1 MVLVFYNINI
11 HIPVELLKIAIQIS
25 LSFGQY
31 FNIILCVD
39 AELFRREEGS
49 ERYFLSAEEDSNVF
63 LLDDINRNRINI
75 GNHEN

>member
-11 HIPVELLKIAIQIS
+11 HIPVELLNIAIQIS

-39 AELFRREEGS
+39 AEIFRREEGS

-63 LLDDINRNRINI
+63 LL
-75 GNHEN
+75 GYCV